1 MAPIMPRMAA
11 FGLLLFGLPSTT
23 LAIPTAIQPRQKVPG
38 DTPFASFDACSDSQR
53 QDIEKAWADV
63 VTLAGVSKQFNPPGT
78 IESRIFG
85 DDINVRF
92 EDISRIY
99 SETLCLLV
107 SSRKKSRANQSTAI
121 FHNIEEL
128 NKNGR
133 KMQISCQDV
142 YQEHRAANDQVT
154 CKNVI
159 QSSSGSIGAYA
170 FSTEPTIEKSTI
182 VLCDPFWAP
191 GQEFL
196 GEIVDNLRKAPE
208 DDRKNPNLMIG
219 KGKILLHEL
228 THLVALAEGSTNDPI
243 VIDQLLNDDSNVK
256 AYGIRMV
263 ERFARNKN
271 WRLRTAKNAD
281 SYAWYATEK
290 YFEGMFG
297 TPNAA
302 YEKRDGDEDDT
313 SPEGPA
319 PPAAP
324 TKALNI
330 ILENKRH
337 GVPNDK
343 DFYDTINWLFYSTN
357 YGTASQCALY
367 PALATHADV
376 PISTLSIN
384 ALKDD
389 YFPGGTY
396 DVKTQDGD
404 CQYKNDGTGN
414 PGALWCGDQA
424 HSCRA
429 HPDRR
434 TATNCRGLDPSAQIY
449 HAAMV
454 VCEW

>member
-1 MAPIMPRMAA
+1 MAPTIPRMAA
-11 FGLLLFGLPSTT
+11 FGLLLLGLPCTT
-23 LAIPTAIQPRQKVPG
+23 LAKPIEIQPRQNVPG
-38 DTPFASFDACSDSQR
+38 DTPFVSFDACSDSQR

-63 VTLAGVSKQFNPPGT
+63 VTLVGVSKQFNPPGT

-99 SETLCLLV
+99 T
-107 SSRKKSRANQSTAI
+107 I

-128 NKNGR
+128 SKNGR
-133 KMQISCQDV
+133 KMQISCQDI
-142 YQEHRAANDQVT
+142 YQDHRAANDQVT
-154 CKNVI
+154 CGNVI
-159 QSSSGSIGAYA
+159 KSSSGSIGAYA
-170 FSTEPTIEKSTI
+170 FSTEATIEKSTI
-182 VLCDPFWAP
+182 VLCEPFWAP

-228 THLVALAEGSTNDPI
+228 THLTALAEESTNDP
-243 VIDQLLNDDSNVK
+243 
-256 AYGIRMV
+256 
-263 ERFARNKN
+263 
-271 WRLRTAKNAD
+271 D

-313 SPEGPA
+313 SPEQPA
-319 PPAAP
+319 LPAVP

-343 DFYDTINWLFYSTN
+343 DFYDTMNWLFYSTD
-357 YGTASQCALY
+357 YGTASQCALN

-376 PISTLSIN
+376 SIATLSIN

-389 YFPGGTY
+389 HFPGGTY

-404 CQYKNDGTGN
+404 CQYKNDGHIRTDG
-414 PGALWCGDQA
+414 PTLIAAVLTRLHRLIMQLWLFVSGSLEVLVTEGARW
-424 HSCRA
+424 
-429 HPDRR
+429 
-434 TATNCRGLDPSAQIY
+434 
-449 HAAMV
+449 
-454 VCEW
+454 

>member
-1 MAPIMPRMAA
+1 MASTITRMAA
-11 FGLLLFGLPSTT
+11 IGLLLLSLPSTT
-23 LAIPTAIQPRQKVPG
+23 LAKPVGIQPRQNVPG
-38 DTPFASFDACSDSQR
+38 DTPFVSFDACSDSQR
-53 QDIEKAWADV
+53 QAIEKAWADV
-63 VTLAGVSKQFNPPGT
+63 VTLVGVSKQFNPPGT

-85 DDINVRF
+85 DDINIRF
-92 EDISRIY
+92 ADIARIY
-99 SETLCLLV
+99 SQ
-107 SSRKKSRANQSTAI
+107 SSPSCHKLRTPRVNQLTAI

-128 NKNGR
+128 SKNGR
-133 KMQISCQDV
+133 KMQISCKDIYQD
-142 YQEHRAANDQVT
+142 HRGPNDQVT

-159 QSSSGSIGAYA
+159 NSSAGSIGAYA

-196 GEIVDNLRKAPE
+196 GEIVENLRKAPG
-208 DDRKNPNLMIG
+208 DDRKNPNLMVG

-228 THLVALAEGSTNDPI
+228 THLPALVESSTNDVI

-256 AYGIRMV
+256 AYGIKMV
-263 ERFARNKN
+263 EKLASNKI

-290 YFEGMFG
+290 LFEGMFG

-302 YEKRDGDEDDT
+302 YQKRDGGDDDPT
-313 SPEGPA
+313 PEQPA
-319 PPAAP
+319 PPAGP

-337 GVPNDK
+337 GVPGDE
-343 DFYDTINWLFYSTN
+343 DFYDTMNWLFYSTDF
-357 YGTASQCALY
+357 GTASQCAPS

-376 PISTLSIN
+376 SIDTLSID

-389 YFPGGTY
+389 HFPGGTF

-414 PGALWCGDQA
+414 PGALWCGDQG

-429 HPDRR
+429 HQDRR
-434 TATNCRGLDPSAQIY
+434 TFTYCSNLDKSAQIQ

>member
-1 MAPIMPRMAA
+1 MAPTMPRMAA
-11 FGLLLFGLPSTT
+11 FGLLLLGLPSIT
-23 LAIPTAIQPRQKVPG
+23 LAKPTGIQPRQNVPG
-38 DTPFASFDACSDSQR
+38 DTPFVSFDACSDSQR

-99 SETLCLLV
+99 T
-107 SSRKKSRANQSTAI
+107 I

-128 NKNGR
+128 SRNGR

-142 YQEHRAANDQVT
+142 YQEHREAIDQVT
-154 CKNVI
+154 CKNEI
-159 QSSSGSIGAYA
+159 KSSFGYIGAYA
-170 FSTEPTIEKSTI
+170 FSTEATIEKSTI

-196 GEIVDNLRKAPE
+196 GEIVDNLRKAPVG
-208 DDRKNPNLMIG
+208 DRKNPNLMVG

-228 THLVALAEGSTNDPI
+228 THLTALAEASTNDVI

-256 AYGIRMV
+256 AYGIKMV
-263 ERFARNKN
+263 ERLARNKN
-271 WRLRTAKNAD
+271 WRARTAKNAD

-313 SPEGPA
+313 SPDGPA
-319 PPAAP
+319 PPAGP

-343 DFYDTINWLFYSTN
+343 DFYDTMNWLFYSTN
-357 YGTASQCALY
+357 YGTASQCALN

-376 PISTLSIN
+376 SIATLSIN
-384 ALKDD
+384 ALRDD
-389 YFPGGTY
+389 HFPGGTY

-434 TATNCRGLDPSAQIY
+434 TFTYCSDLDKSAQIQ
-449 HAAMV
+449 HVAVV

>member
-1 MAPIMPRMAA
+1 MASTMTKMAA
-11 FGLLLFGLPSTT
+11 FGLLLLGLPSTT
-23 LAIPTAIQPRQKVPG
+23 LAKPIEIQARQNVPG
-38 DTPFASFDACSDSQR
+38 DTPFVSFDGCSDSRR
-53 QDIEKAWADV
+53 QDIENAWADV
-63 VTLAGVSKQFNPPGT
+63 LTLVGVSKQFNPPGA

-85 DDINVRF
+85 DDINLRF
-92 EDISRIY
+92 EDITRIY
-99 SETLCLLV
+99 T
-107 SSRKKSRANQSTAI
+107 I

-128 NKNGR
+128 SKNGR
-133 KMQISCQDV
+133 KMQVSCQDI
-142 YQEHRAANDQVT
+142 YQDHRGANDQVT

-182 VLCDPFWAP
+182 VLCEPFFAP

-196 GEIVDNLRKAPE
+196 GKLVDDLRKAPAG
-208 DDRKNPNLMIG
+208 DNKNPNLMTG
-219 KGKILLHEL
+219 KGRILLHEL
-228 THLVALAEGSTNDPI
+228 THLVAMAGISTNEPI
-243 VIDQLLNDDSNVK
+243 VIDQLLNDDSNAK
-256 AYGIRMV
+256 AYGIYWV
-263 ERFARNKN
+263 ERLARNKN
-271 WRLRTAKNAD
+271 WRARTAKNAD
-281 SYAWYATEK
+281 SYAWYAIEK
-290 YFEGMFG
+290 YFEGIFG

-302 YEKRDGDEDDT
+302 YVKRDEDDDT
-313 SPEGPA
+313 SPEEPQT
-319 PPAAP
+319 PPAGP

-337 GVPNDK
+337 GIPMDK
-343 DFYDTINWLFYSTN
+343 DFYDTMNWLFYSADF
-357 YGTASQCALY
+357 GTASQCALN

-376 PISTLSIN
+376 SIHTLSID
-384 ALKDD
+384 ALRDD
-389 YFPGGTY
+389 HFPGGTF
-396 DVKTQDGD
+396 DLKTQDGD

-434 TATNCRGLDPSAQIY
+434 TFTSCPDLDKSAQIQ

>member
-1 MAPIMPRMAA
+1 MAPTMPRMAA
-11 FGLLLFGLPSTT
+11 FGLLLLGLPSIT
-23 LAIPTAIQPRQKVPG
+23 LAKPTGIQPRQNVPG
-38 DTPFASFDACSDSQR
+38 DTPFVSFDACSDSQR

-85 DDINVRF
+85 DDIN
-92 EDISRIY
+92 
-99 SETLCLLV
+99 
-107 SSRKKSRANQSTAI
+107 
-121 FHNIEEL
+121 
-128 NKNGR
+128 
-133 KMQISCQDV
+133 
-142 YQEHRAANDQVT
+142 
-154 CKNVI
+154 
-159 QSSSGSIGAYA
+159 SSSGSIGAYA
-170 FSTEPTIEKSTI
+170 FSTEATIEKSTI

-196 GEIVDNLRKAPE
+196 GEIVDNLRKAPVG
-208 DDRKNPNLMIG
+208 DRKNPNLMVG

-228 THLVALAEGSTNDPI
+228 THLTALAEASTNDVI

-256 AYGIRMV
+256 AYGIKMV
-263 ERFARNKN
+263 ERLARNKN
-271 WRLRTAKNAD
+271 WRARTAKNAD

-290 YFEGMFG
+290 YFEGIFG

-313 SPEGPA
+313 SPDGPA
-319 PPAAP
+319 PPAGP

-343 DFYDTINWLFYSTN
+343 DFYDTMNWLFYSTN
-357 YGTASQCALY
+357 YGTASQCALN

-376 PISTLSIN
+376 SIASLSID
-384 ALKDD
+384 ALRDD
-389 YFPGGTY
+389 HFPGGTY

-434 TATNCRGLDPSAQIY
+434 TFTYCRDLDKSAQIQ
-449 HAAMV
+449 HVAVV

>member
-1 MAPIMPRMAA
+1 MASNITRMAA
-11 FGLLLFGLPSTT
+11 IGLLLLGLPSAS
-23 LAIPTAIQPRQKVPG
+23 LAKPVGIQPRQNVPG
-38 DTPFASFDACSDSQR
+38 DTPFVSFDACSDSQR

-63 VTLAGVSKQFNPPGT
+63 VTLVGVSKQFNPPGT
-78 IESRIFG
+78 IEARIFG
-85 DDINVRF
+85 DDINLRF

-99 SETLCLLV
+99 SESLPSC
-107 SSRKKSRANQSTAI
+107 RKLQKSRANQPTAI

-128 NKNGR
+128 SKNGR
-133 KMQISCQDV
+133 KMQISCQDI
-142 YQEHRAANDQVT
+142 YQDHKGANDQVT

-170 FSTEPTIEKSTI
+170 FSTEATIEKSTI

-208 DDRKNPNLMIG
+208 GDRKNPNLMVG

-228 THLVALAEGSTNDPI
+228 THLTALAETSTNDVV
-243 VIDQLLNDDSNVK
+243 VIDQLLNDDSNAK

-263 ERFARNKN
+263 ERLARNKN
-271 WRLRTAKNAD
+271 WRARTAKNAD

-302 YEKRDGDEDDT
+302 YEKRDEDDDDS
-313 SPEGPA
+313 SPEQPA
-319 PPAAP
+319 PPAGP

-343 DFYDTINWLFYSTN
+343 DFYDTMNWLFYSTD
-357 YGTASQCALY
+357 YGTASQCALN

-376 PISTLSIN
+376 SIATFSVD
-384 ALKDD
+384 ALRDNH
-389 YFPGGTY
+389 FPGGTY

-424 HSCRA
+424 HSCRE
-429 HPDRR
+429 HPDRQR
-434 TATNCRGLDPSAQIY
+434 VTYCRDLDKSAQIQ
-449 HAAMV
+449 HVPMV